1 MFRELD
7 VQKATRDQTEKL
19 EPGIKPKI
27 QEFDC
32 FKMPR

>member
-19 EPGIKPKI
+19 EPGMKT
-27 QEFDC
+27 EDSGVCLF
-32 FKMPR
+32 